1 MGLLTMEKSVREH
14 LRTLHEHLQ
23 SLSQQI
29 MENRSLEERNKLEAE
44 IRAANLAI
52 AHYKTALELERSLT
66 ADGKHS

>member
-14 LRTLHEHLQ
+14 LRTLDQRLQ
-23 SLSQQI
+23 ALSQQI

-52 AHYKTALELERSLT
+52 AHYKAALELEQNLT
-66 ADGKHS
+66 ADGKNS

>member
-14 LRTLHEHLQ
+14 LRTLDERLQ

-52 AHYKTALELERSLT
+52 AHYKAALELEQSLT
-66 ADGKHS
+66 ADGKNS